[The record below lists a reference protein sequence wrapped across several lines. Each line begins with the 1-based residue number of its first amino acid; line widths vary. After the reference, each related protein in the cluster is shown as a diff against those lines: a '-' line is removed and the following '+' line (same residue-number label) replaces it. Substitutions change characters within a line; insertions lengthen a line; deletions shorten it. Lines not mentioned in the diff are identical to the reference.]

1 MGDLQRSDDHAA
13 DLSHV
18 REVHEV
24 VDNLRRLLV
33 RASEADE
40 AAIQADGAAGRIGR
54 SGTDSWLDPNDQSPP
69 GR

>member
-1 MGDLQRSDDHAA
+1 MGDLHPSDDHAA

-33 RASEADE
+33 AASEADE
-40 AAIQADGAAGRIGR
+40 AAIHSEEAAISRRPDGKG
-54 SGTDSWLDPNDQSPP
+54 P
-69 GR
+69 

>member
-1 MGDLQRSDDHAA
+1 VGDLHPSDDHAA

-18 REVHEV
+18 REVHDV

-40 AAIQADGAAGRIGR
+40 AAIQAQEAAGRTGR
-54 SGTDSWLDPNDQSPP
+54 SGADSGAAPNDQSPP

>member
-1 MGDLQRSDDHAA
+1 VGEAIDDYAA

-24 VDNLRRLLV
+24 VGQLRRLLQAAAQAEEAGV
-33 RASEADE
+33 APLSEPLLSFNDPLPL
-40 AAIQADGAAGRIGR
+40 R
-54 SGTDSWLDPNDQSPP
+54 SPNDLLQSPP